1 MKIILLTESTP
12 PPIFSA
18 VDCVVVRTPQELG
31 NHRDADL
38 YVDLD
43 FKPDEARISA
53 LSRMLP
59 APVMVNAVT
68 HTIAGIGQPFV
79 RINGWPG
86 MLERTVHELVVP
98 DSGAL
103 ERVTRLYEKTDRS
116 FRQAPDIAGMVTAR
130 ILAAII
136 NEAWYTWQG
145 GVSTKEEIDT
155 AMRLGTNYPLGPF
168 EWCAKI
174 GLDRIVEL
182 LEVMSTDE
190 PRYCPAESLVKA
202 QNQSWAHPQ
211 N

>member
-12 PPIFSA
+12 PPIFPA
-18 VDCVVVRTPQELG
+18 ADCVVVRTPQELG
-31 NHRDADL
+31 KHRDADM

-68 HTIAGIGQPFV
+68 HTIAGIGQPFM

-98 DSGAL
+98 DGGAL
-103 ERVTRLYEKTDRS
+103 ERVTHLYEKTDRS

-136 NEAWYTWQG
+136 NEAWYTWQD

-168 EWCAKI
+168 EWGVKI

-182 LEVMSTDE
+182 LEVMGTDE

-202 QNQSWAHPQ
+202 QNQSWARPQ